1 MQDAPRQNESLPKKL
16 KKNPFAICH
25 KNANLPICQSQLG
38 PVKMAMT
45 RIQQN
50 IMIILLI
57 QM

>member
-50 IMIILLI
+50 IILLI